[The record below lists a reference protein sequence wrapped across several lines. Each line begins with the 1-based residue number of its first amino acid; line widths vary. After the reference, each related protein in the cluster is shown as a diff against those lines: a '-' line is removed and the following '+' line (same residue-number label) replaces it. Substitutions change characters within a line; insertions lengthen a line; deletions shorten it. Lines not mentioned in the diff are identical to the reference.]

1 VALEHYA
8 LINAIDVNA
17 YFAQCADHYASAAL
31 RDKRGSIRVG
41 QLNWRNNAASQ
52 RTQSI
57 WQTTSITS
65 KAPFHSRYILR
76 IGMTSQA
83 ALGD

>member
-41 QLNWRNNAASQ
+41 QLN
-52 RTQSI
+52 
-57 WQTTSITS
+57 
-65 KAPFHSRYILR
+65 
-76 IGMTSQA
+76 
-83 ALGD
+83 